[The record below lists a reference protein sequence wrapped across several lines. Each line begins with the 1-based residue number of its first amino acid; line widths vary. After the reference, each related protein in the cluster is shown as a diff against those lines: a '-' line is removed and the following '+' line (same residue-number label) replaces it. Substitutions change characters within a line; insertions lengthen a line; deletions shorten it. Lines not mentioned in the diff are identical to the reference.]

1 MVDFVGQ
8 IAVLAPDPG
17 KSKQTKAGPREIVK
31 RVGMLEL
38 IVVGFFMV
46 SAGPFGI
53 EEAINAGG
61 PLATIIA
68 IVVAP
73 LFISVPLA
81 LMSAELS
88 TLFPCCG
95 SPIDWTADMGHFIS
109 SCNGYCRL
117 LFTILD
123 NPLYAASVTD
133 YLTSL
138 FNLPN
143 KLWLRLIFSFIVYA
157 LVTVLNCFGIE
168 IVNWFSILLSVVIIL
183 PFFIFFGA
191 AAPQFTTEKIF
202 AARPF
207 NEIDWVGLVSTS
219 VWLYSGYDCM
229 GSLANDVRNPRKVY
243 PVGLLIT
250 VLIVTLVYLFPTIAG
265 LSLDMD
271 NTKWMNGAFVEAAK
285 LLSIDRGRWLSTWIG
300 VGGVVSNVAILNVD
314 HFCSAMEIYA
324 MAENNMLVGK
334 KYLMKQYIT
343 KKGEPIPRVAII
355 VLAILCFP
363 LGMLDFS
370 VLIDVNGLMT
380 ALSLFFQTM
389 GFLYARYGRNGII
402 RRMQRAPTINQ
413 YTTRETIEAITSA
426 AHTDTMKV
434 GIPDILHNKEH
445 DPNGRSN
452 DHSSP
457 ASNVPPNTAGSLEQ
471 PRSAADMETVSSNP
485 ANAAQNILDETARE
499 MDSASKDA
507 NLPWVVNHP
516 QLLHASADND
526 LYRIPCGIVG
536 VLLVTVPAFLV
547 CIFIAVISGWKP
559 FLFTIVFVALCFA
572 INAAAGAIA
581 RCVERRKAKRI
592 QNSQLASPSFQLARI
607 QAEFSAN
614 LEDGDERNGFSHAP
628 YSGESSIPLS
638 NIPPSVTSLR

>member
-1 MVDFVGQ
+1 MTDLVNQ
-8 IAVLAPDPG
+8 LTVLTPG
-17 KSKQTKAGPREIVK
+17 AGASKQTSAGPREVVK

-53 EEAINAGG
+53 EEAISAGG
-61 PLATIIA
+61 PLATIIS
-68 IVVAP
+68 IIVAP
-73 LFISVPLA
+73 LFISIPLA

-95 SPIDWTADMGHFIS
+95 SPIDWTADMGHFVS

-138 FNLPN
+138 LGLPN
-143 KLWLRLIFSFIVYA
+143 KVWIRLISSFVVYA
-157 LVTVLNCFGIE
+157 IVTTLNCFGIE

-191 AAPQFTTEKIF
+191 AAPQFTTERIF
-202 AARPF
+202 ATRPI

-243 PVGLLIT
+243 PIGLLIT

-271 NTKWMNGAFVEAAK
+271 SDTWMNGAFVEAAK
-285 LLSIDRGRWLSTWIG
+285 RLSIDRGRWLSTWIG
-300 VGGVVSNVAILNVD
+300 VGGAVSNVAILNVD

-324 MAENNMLVGK
+324 MAENNMLIGK

-343 KKGEPIPRVAII
+343 KKGEPIPRIAII

-380 ALSLFFQTM
+380 AFSLFFQTV

-402 RRMQRAPTINQ
+402 KRMQRAPTINQ
-413 YTTRETIEAITSA
+413 YTTRETIEAIASA
-426 AHTDTMKV
+426 ARADTAKT
-434 GIPDILHNKEH
+434 GISDILRGEERSL
-445 DPNGRSN
+445 NGPPFPVP
-452 DHSSP
+452 D
-457 ASNVPPNTAGSLEQ
+457 VPPNTAGSPGQ
-471 PRSAADMETVSSNP
+471 PRSAADVETVTSGP
-485 ANAAQNILDETARE
+485 ATAVQDILDETARE
-499 MDSASKDA
+499 MNNASKDA

-516 QLLHASADND
+516 KLLHASADND
-526 LYRIPCGIVG
+526 LYRIPCGILG

-547 CIFIAVISGWKP
+547 CIFIAIISGWKA
-559 FLFTIVFVALCFA
+559 FLFTIVFVAICFA
-572 INAAAGAIA
+572 INISANAIA
-581 RCVERRKAKRI
+581 RCIERRKAK
-592 QNSQLASPSFQLARI
+592 QAQGKELASSSLQLTQTHTRA
-607 QAEFSAN
+607 SAAP
-614 LEDGDERNGFSHAP
+614 EDEDERHGFSHAP
-628 YSGESSIPLS
+628 DLGERSVPLS
-638 NIPPSVTSLR
+638 NISLSVTSLR